1 KFARFLTFIS
11 PNCNALDFF
20 SRANQ
25 SESLTVE
32 KLALERAKRGG
43 EIYNMAITRILEERK
58 KSFKRKEWFSKL
70 IVQEYEPQLVGAKI
84 NISKEETD
92 RDSACCG
99 AGNLDVGAE
108 ESLKETEGHCAWNAR
123 ELATRNAA
131 DRLGRSLRN
140 SSVLLSVALLQLK
153 TMRQNLQIGFENA
166 EQDQLIAK
174 KKKKKKR
181 RRRKVH
187 CKTAQLK
194 QDLREKSGNLRR
206 FNEELLQAKGETIN
220 LNPKSKDLQQDSNE
234 VEVATSKLKAA
245 KLLHAW
251 NPKAFELL
259 AKHLP
264 APPRGD
270 ALGAFGVN
278 ILGSEGLRGTP

>member
-1 KFARFLTFIS
+1 MDRKHREEFIS
-11 PNCNALDFF
+11 PNCNELDFF

-43 EIYNMAITRILEERK
+43 EIYNMAITRILEEKK

-70 IVQEYEPQLVGAKI
+70 IVQEYEPKLVGAKI

-131 DRLGRSLRN
+131 DRLGRR
-140 SSVLLSVALLQLK
+140 
-153 TMRQNLQIGFENA
+153 
-166 EQDQLIAK
+166 
-174 KKKKKKR
+174 
-181 RRRKVH
+181 
-187 CKTAQLK
+187 
-194 QDLREKSGNLRR
+194 NLRR

-220 LNPKSKDLQQDSNE
+220 LNPKSKDLQQDS
-234 VEVATSKLKAA
+234 VKLKQQHELGNKTSTEKA
-245 KLLHAW
+245 KTQE
-251 NPKAFELL
+251 NKERGGSRYKQTKCRKA
-259 AKHLP
+259 P
-264 APPRGD
+264 AC
-270 ALGAFGVN
+270 LE
-278 ILGSEGLRGTP
+278 S